1 MSRATYV
8 KHLEHDL
15 TASKKIINDLCSE
28 LHELR
33 EQLKVVQ
40 QSRHEIS
47 HQKSTRP
54 SS

>member
-1 MSRATYV
+1 MSRATYL

-15 TASKKIINDLCSE
+15 NASKKIINDLCSE

-33 EQLKVVQ
+33 EQLKAVNPPK
-40 QSRHEIS
+40 HEIS